1 MHLNEQLDLEAQ
13 MAKMRY
19 EKASQGW
26 ISGLA
31 ALDHTVAYENNI
43 ILIKKHS
50 YLSDIYITNLE
61 EGEELYFDNN
71 ENDVF
76 VNSSFQNV
84 AHVLVVSKTAN
95 NISAKWISLAVFRRS
110 VTQFKMEGNHGNPIF
125 YANWEESEKYNYET
139 FSEEIIRDIFPLEL
153 RDFKNHYVSIYPAT
167 KHTNDV
173 FKEVYKCKTNLEI
186 WEKLKGKCVKVVK
199 TTSVETYDPFIYG
212 GMGGMRT
219 VRVPAF
225 VFVDKDIN
233 KEIKNEKHYEPYY
246 FFGNYRIIVD
256 EKTNKWGI
264 KNLKTGKVVVPCVY
278 DHISY
283 QSYDNPQYV
292 KKKTTLVKFETNGYE
307 AFCKANEL
315 K

>member
-1 MHLNEQLDLEAQ
+1 MHLDERLDLEAQ
-13 MAKMRY
+13 MAKMRK

-31 ALDHTVAYENNI
+31 ALDHTIAYDNNM

-50 YLSDIYITNLE
+50 ILKDTFITNLE

-84 AHVLVVSKTAN
+84 AHVLVVSKTKN
-95 NISAKWISLAVFRRS
+95 TLCAKWISLALFYRS
-110 VTQFKMEGNHGNPIF
+110 VIQCKMEDERPNPIF
-125 YANWEESEKYNYET
+125 YSKWEDSEKYNFET

-153 RDFKNHYVSIYPAT
+153 RDSDTPIKIYPAT
-167 KHTNDV
+167 KDPNDV
-173 FKEVYKCKTNLEI
+173 FKKIYKCKTNLEI
-186 WEKLKGKCVKVVK
+186 WDKLKGKCVKVVK
-199 TTSVETYDPFIYG
+199 TTLVETYDPFMHG

-225 VFVDKDIN
+225 VFVDKDLN

-292 KKKTTLVKFETNGYE
+292 KKKTTLVKFKTNGYE

>member
-13 MAKMRY
+13 MAKMRE

-31 ALDHTVAYENNI
+31 ALDHTKAYDNNV

-50 YLSDIYITNLE
+50 ILKDTFITNLE

-95 NISAKWISLAVFRRS
+95 NISAKWISLAVFYRFVS
-110 VTQFKMEGNHGNPIF
+110 PFKMEGNLMDPIF

-139 FSEEIIRDIFPLEL
+139 FSEEIIRDVFPLEL
-153 RDFKNHYVSIYPAT
+153 RDFKYHPVYIYPAT

-186 WEKLKGKCVKVVK
+186 WDKLKGKCVKVVK
-199 TTSVETYDPFIYG
+199 TTLVETFDPARPYSRGLIS
-212 GMGGMRT
+212 

-233 KEIKNEKHYEPYY
+233 KEVKNEKHYEPYY

-278 DHISY
+278 DHINY

-292 KKKTTLVKFETNGYE
+292 KKKTTLVKFKTNGYE